1 MTALGRI
8 RLNRQYAI
16 LADGGAFPADAVLGV
31 EGYVTAAA
39 QRMAVLAGAR
49 DSFAR
54 AEVMLRE
61 LAGWELDDEV
71 IRQLTHTA
79 ARRLNAS
86 REHRTDDQRFTKA
99 TGGTSRCKST
109 PGR

>member
-1 MTALGRI
+1 VTGTRLKGQRPRWLLTALGRI
-8 RLNRQYAI
+8 RLKRQYVVT
-16 LADGGAFPADAVLGV
+16 ADAGRFPADAVLGV
-31 EGYVTAAA
+31 EGYVTTAA

-71 IRQLTHTA
+71 IR
-79 ARRLNAS
+79 
-86 REHRTDDQRFTKA
+86 
-99 TGGTSRCKST
+99 
-109 PGR
+109 